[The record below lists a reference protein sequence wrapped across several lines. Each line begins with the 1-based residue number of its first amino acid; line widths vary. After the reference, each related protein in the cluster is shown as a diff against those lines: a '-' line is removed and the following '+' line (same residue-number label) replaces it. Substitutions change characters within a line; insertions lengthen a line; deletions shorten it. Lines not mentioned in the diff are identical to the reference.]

1 MADISF
7 SFVYRLLN
15 YAKSRGIDSETLIKN
30 AGVDLTDFNLYDNQ
44 ISVSYYFDILNEA
57 LLMTKDPHFGLHMGE
72 FFEWRDL
79 SNLCY
84 IKNLGYIMSCC
95 RDLGEAMEKAS
106 DYLSFIGGPFASKI
120 VPAGNQ
126 TEIVFQTKHADRPH
140 IGHLIDETLS
150 SFVKIVKSITNKIV
164 KLKEV
169 KISYETADDSREYK
183 RIFSCPVLFNQ
194 ATTALVFHSRD
205 LAVPIVG
212 ENTRLFPIPGN
223 SSKTAYE
230 TIDGMKEY
238 SKKIS
243 FLLFAQLKKGSPCI
257 RQIAKEL
264 GLSVRC
270 LQMKLNKEGETFSQ
284 IVKNVRKDLAKTY
297 LIERDYTIDEITY
310 LLGFSDPSVFHRAF
324 KSWTGLTPGKFRNVS

>member
-1 MADISF
+1 MFDISI

-15 YAKSRGIDSETLIKN
+15 YTNSRGIDSETLMRN
-30 AGVDLTDFNLYDNQ
+30 AGIDLTVFNRFDNK
-44 ISVSYYFDILNEA
+44 ISLSYYSDILNEA
-57 LLMTKDPHFGLHMGE
+57 LRLTKDPYFGLHMGE

-84 IKNLGYIMSCC
+84 IMNLGYIMSCC
-95 RDLGEAMEKAS
+95 RNLGEAIEKAS
-106 DYLSFIGGPFASKI
+106 DYLSFIGGPFDSKI

-126 TEIVFQTKHADRPH
+126 TEIVFQAKLADQLH
-140 IGHLIDETLS
+140 INHCIDEAIS
-150 SFVKIVKSITNKIV
+150 SFVKIVKSLTNKVV

-169 KISYETADDSREYK
+169 KIPYETPDDSKEYK

-205 LAVPIVG
+205 LAVPIVSG
-212 ENTRLFPIPGN
+212 NTKLFPVSGN
-223 SSKTAYE
+223 SPQDPYE

-257 RQIAKEL
+257 KQIAKEL
-264 GLSVRC
+264 GMSVRC

-284 IVKNVRKDLAKTY
+284 IVKSVRKDLAKTY